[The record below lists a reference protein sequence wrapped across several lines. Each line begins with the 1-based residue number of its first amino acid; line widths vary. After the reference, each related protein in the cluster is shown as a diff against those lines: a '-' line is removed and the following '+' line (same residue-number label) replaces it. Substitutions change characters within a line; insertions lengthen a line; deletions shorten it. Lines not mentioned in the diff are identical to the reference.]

1 MTYRNDPAENC
12 IQSDYTSSCRL
23 NLNGSAQEQM
33 FMGNLI
39 NESIELYG
47 QDIYYLPRTYVN
59 RDTILN
65 EVESSNF
72 TQALSVRAYVNNVE
86 GWEGQGDLL
95 SKFGVRI
102 EDKTT
107 FIFSRKKFE
116 EKVDDNAT
124 LNVEG
129 RPNEGDLI
137 WFPTTKHLF
146 EIKFVEAEKPFYQLG
161 KGYVWECQC
170 ELFEYNDE
178 KLDTG
183 VAEIDAIETA
193 FANSI
198 KLIMDPGGSG
208 DFTVGEEIA
217 GNQFLATAT
226 SSITT
231 PTRFVV
237 GSSQDDDGG
246 SNSGSVY
253 VYNQDGT
260 GEVKITASDATTE
273 DAFGFAVDTDGNK
286 IVVGAYAQ
294 SLNRGAVYVYNMDGT
309 GEVKVATGALSN
321 SYIGYAVAI
330 EGNKVI
336 YSEVGHSSLRGR
348 VYITD
353 LDGSNPAVITA
364 SDGGS
369 GDQFGFSL
377 ATDGNKIVVAANQE
391 DNPTDSGAV
400 YVYDMDGTGEVKITA
415 SDAATSDAFGRNVA
429 IGNNKIVVG
438 CSSDDDDGSSSG
450 SVYVYDLD
458 GTGEVKITAS
468 DATQSDMFGWSVDIG
483 SNKIVVGSIGDDDDG
498 SSSGS
503 VYLYDLD
510 GTNELKITASD
521 GEFDAQFGRSVAIA
535 NGKLIVGAAGNG
547 TGNLPGSTYI
557 YNLDGTGE
565 VKITPSDGGGY
576 DFFGG
581 DVAFATGSGEVTS
594 ITVTD
599 GGEYYKSA
607 LPPTV
612 TITGG
617 GGSGATAT
625 ATVSA
630 AGIVTG
636 VSITDGGTG
645 YTSAPSVSIDYS
657 PKDNRAEV
665 KSWNSSTRELQVINR
680 TGTFNTAEIVKGLTS
695 GATWSPESYNTLN
708 NTNTGDTIDQ
718 NYSFETEDDDIIDF
732 SEGNPFGSIGST
744 TDTTI

>member
-1 MTYRNDPAENC
+1 
-12 IQSDYTSSCRL
+12 
-23 NLNGSAQEQM
+23 
-33 FMGNLI
+33 MGNLI
-39 NESIELYG
+39 IESIELYG

-59 RDTILN
+59 KDTIFQ

-86 GWEGQGDLL
+86 GWEGQGELL

-116 EKVDDNAT
+116 EKVDDNAV

-170 ELFEYNDE
+170 ELFEYSDE

-183 VAEIDAIETA
+183 VTEIDAIETA

-231 PTRFVV
+231 TTSLVV
-237 GSSQDDDGG
+237 GSDLDDDDG
-246 SNSGSVY
+246 SSSGSVY

-260 GEVKITASDATTE
+260 GEVKITASDASAS
-273 DAFGFAVDTDGNK
+273 DNFGFAVDTDGDK
-286 IVVGAYAQ
+286 IVVGAYGQ
-294 SLNRGAVYVYNMDGT
+294 NSNRGAIYVYNMDGT
-309 GEVKVATGALSN
+309 GEVKVSTAAISN
-321 SYIGYAVAI
+321 SYQGYAVAI
-330 EGNKVI
+330 TGTKLI

-348 VYITD
+348 VFITD
-353 LDGSNPAVITA
+353 LDGSNPVIITA
-364 SDGGS
+364 SDGVS

-377 ATDGNKIVVAANQE
+377 ATDGNKIVVTANQE
-391 DNPTDSGAV
+391 DDPTNSGAI
-400 YVYDMDGTGEVKITA
+400 YVYNMDGTGEVKITA
-415 SDAATSDAFGRNVA
+415 SDAATEDAFGRNVA

-438 CSSDDDDGSSSG
+438 CSGDDDDGSTSG
-450 SVYVYDLD
+450 SAYIYNLD

-468 DATQSDMFGWSVDIG
+468 DAAGADLFGFSVAIG
-483 SNKIVVGSIGDDDDG
+483 NNKIAVGSVGDDDEG

-535 NGKLIVGAAGNG
+535 NGKLSVGSAGNG
-547 TGNLPGSTYI
+547 TGSLSGSTYI

-565 VKITPSDGGGY
+565 VKITPSDGAGN

-599 GGEYYKSA
+599 GGEHYKSA

-617 GGSGATAT
+617 GGSGATGT
-625 ATVSA
+625 ATISA
-630 AGIVTG
+630 TGIVSGIT
-636 VSITDGGTG
+636 VSSGGTG
-645 YTSAPSVSIDYS
+645 YTSAPSVTIDYS
-657 PKDNRAEV
+657 PKDSRAEV
-665 KSWNSSTRELQVINR
+665 KSWNSGTRELQVINR
-680 TGTFNTAEIVKGLTS
+680 TGIFNTSETVKGLTS
-695 GATWSPESYNTLN
+695 GALWSPESYNTLN
-708 NTNTGDTIDQ
+708 NTNTADSIDQ
-718 NYSFETEDDDIIDF
+718 NYSFETADDDIIDF
-732 SEGNPFGSIGST
+732 TEGNPFGSVGSI